1 MLCKRFL
8 LSRLLAFVKNI
19 LAKIW
24 SFQLNCLFLQAQ
36 GKRRMSN
43 DKKDFAFGLSALISI
58 ENMLRKLYLSVIVV
72 LCSFNAFAL
81 NFNALQGVEGGGY
94 AELAPPDTMRHEV
107 FHSKFGN
114 DVEFP
119 KLGDNAKEN
128 AVILSK
134 FFSTIC
140 MKKDARIETFIALI
154 PLVPKSGDELSVET
168 LDKMLPVS
176 YRCFYSASMEYLLF
190 CEMGGKNRTLRQIF
204 YAFRNEASA
213 TFTSLCHKHPEVY
226 CAQLDSV
233 AAFIRNLDYIGDIYP
248 ELQGLKSREE
258 QAPIV
263 ERLIASLDAVK
274 NNMRISGS
282 REKKFSEL
290 MLQLY
295 KDPEHVDLHKYFSE
309 KMCQKIES
317 KELELK
323 YISPDKTWEN
333 WDVKNPDLC
342 SFSFEKVNT
351 FQVILSNK
359 PKDDIL
365 LDADETREVR
375 SYFVEFASDGDS
387 DLIDDVN
394 VQMIGR

>member
-1 MLCKRFL
+1 MYERFL
-8 LSRLLAFVKNI
+8 LSLLLAFVKNI

-43 DKKDFAFGLSALISI
+43 DKKNFAFGLSALISI

-81 NFNALQGVEGGGY
+81 NLNALQGVEGGGY
-94 AELAPPDTMRHEV
+94 TELAPPDTMRHEV

-114 DVEFP
+114 DVKFP

-351 FQVILSNK
+351 FQIILSNK
-359 PKDDIL
+359 PKDDIM

-375 SYFVEFASDGDS
+375 SYFIEFASDGDS

-394 VQMIGR
+394 VQTVSR

>member
-1 MLCKRFL
+1 
-8 LSRLLAFVKNI
+8 
-19 LAKIW
+19 
-24 SFQLNCLFLQAQ
+24 
-36 GKRRMSN
+36 
-43 DKKDFAFGLSALISI
+43 
-58 ENMLRKLYLSVIVV
+58 MLRKLYLSVIVV
-72 LCSFNAFAL
+72 LCSLSAFAL
-81 NFNALQGVEGGGY
+81 NLNTLQGVEGEGY
-94 AELAPPDTMRHEV
+94 AELTPPDTIRHKV

-119 KLGDNAKEN
+119 KLTDDAHEN

-154 PLVPKSGDELSVET
+154 PLVPKSGDELSIET
-168 LDKMLPVS
+168 LDKMLPIS

-309 KMCQKIES
+309 KMCQEIES

-333 WDVKNPDLC
+333 WDVNNNDLC
-342 SFSFEKVNT
+342 SFAFETPNT
-351 FQVILSNK
+351 FLVILANK
-359 PKDDIL
+359 KKSDSL
-365 LDADETREVR
+365 LDADKTRVVH
-375 SYFVEFASDGDS
+375 SYYVVFVTDGDKL
-387 DLIDDVN
+387 LIDDIK
-394 VQMIGR
+394 VQG

>member
-1 MLCKRFL
+1 
-8 LSRLLAFVKNI
+8 
-19 LAKIW
+19 
-24 SFQLNCLFLQAQ
+24 
-36 GKRRMSN
+36 MSN

-81 NFNALQGVEGGGY
+81 NLNALQGVEGGGY

-154 PLVPKSGDELSVET
+154 PLVPKSGDELSIET
-168 LDKMLPVS
+168 LDKMLPIS

-233 AAFIRNLDYIGDIYP
+233 AAFIRNLEYIGDIYP

-282 REKKFSEL
+282 REKRFSEL
-290 MLQLY
+290 LVQLY
-295 KDPEHVDLHKYFSE
+295 KDPEHVDIHKYFSKE
-309 KMCQKIES
+309 MCRKIES
-317 KELELK
+317 KEFELK

-359 PKDDIL
+359 PKDDYL
-365 LDADETREVR
+365 LDADDTREIR
-375 SYFVEFASDGDS
+375 SFYLEFASEGDS
-387 DLIDDVN
+387 NLIDNVDVQT
-394 VQMIGR
+394 VSR

>member
-1 MLCKRFL
+1 MLRKRFL

-36 GKRRMSN
+36 GERRMSN
-43 DKKDFAFGLSALISI
+43 DKKNFAFGLSALISI
-58 ENMLRKLYLSVIVV
+58 ENMLRKLYLSVLIA
-72 LCSFNAFAL
+72 LCSVSAFAL
-81 NFNALQGVEGGGY
+81 NLNTLQGVEGGGY
-94 AELAPPDTMRHEV
+94 AELASPDTMRHEV

-359 PKDDIL
+359 PKDDYL
-365 LDADETREVR
+365 LDADDTREIR
-375 SYFVEFASDGDS
+375 SYFIEFASDGDS

>member
-1 MLCKRFL
+1 MEFSVKLFIFASTRKKTNVKR
-8 LSRLLAFVKNI
+8 
-19 LAKIW
+19 
-24 SFQLNCLFLQAQ
+24 Q
-36 GKRRMSN
+36 
-43 DKKDFAFGLSALISI
+43 KDFAFGLSALISI

-81 NFNALQGVEGGGY
+81 NLNTLQGVEGEGY
-94 AELAPPDTMRHEV
+94 AELTPPDTIRHKV

-119 KLGDNAKEN
+119 KLTDDAHEN

-213 TFTSLCHKHPEVY
+213 TFTSLCHKHPDVY

-375 SYFVEFASDGDS
+375 SYFIEFASEGDS
-387 DLIDDVN
+387 DLIDNVN
-394 VQMIGR
+394 VQTVSR

>member
-1 MLCKRFL
+1 
-8 LSRLLAFVKNI
+8 
-19 LAKIW
+19 
-24 SFQLNCLFLQAQ
+24 
-36 GKRRMSN
+36 
-43 DKKDFAFGLSALISI
+43 
-58 ENMLRKLYLSVIVV
+58 MLRKLYLSVIVV

-81 NFNALQGVEGGGY
+81 NLNALQGVEGGGY

-168 LDKMLPVS
+168 LDKM
-176 YRCFYSASMEYLLF
+176 
-190 CEMGGKNRTLRQIF
+190 

>member
-1 MLCKRFL
+1 
-8 LSRLLAFVKNI
+8 
-19 LAKIW
+19 
-24 SFQLNCLFLQAQ
+24 
-36 GKRRMSN
+36 
-43 DKKDFAFGLSALISI
+43 
-58 ENMLRKLYLSVIVV
+58 
-72 LCSFNAFAL
+72 
-81 NFNALQGVEGGGY
+81 
-94 AELAPPDTMRHEV
+94 
-107 FHSKFGN
+107 
-114 DVEFP
+114 
-119 KLGDNAKEN
+119 
-128 AVILSK
+128 
-134 FFSTIC
+134 
-140 MKKDARIETFIALI
+140 
-154 PLVPKSGDELSVET
+154 
-168 LDKMLPVS
+168 
-176 YRCFYSASMEYLLF
+176 MEYLLF

-274 NNMRISGS
+274 NNMHISGS

-309 KMCQKIES
+309 KMCRKIES

-359 PKDDIL
+359 PKDSFEKVNTFQVILSNKPKDDYL
-365 LDADETREVR
+365 LDADDTREIR
-375 SYFVEFASDGDS
+375 SFYLEFASEGDS
-387 DLIDDVN
+387 DLIDNVN
-394 VQMIGR
+394 VQTVSR

>member
-1 MLCKRFL
+1 MNVKR
-8 LSRLLAFVKNI
+8 
-19 LAKIW
+19 
-24 SFQLNCLFLQAQ
+24 Q
-36 GKRRMSN
+36 
-43 DKKDFAFGLSALISI
+43 KDFAFGLSALISI

-81 NFNALQGVEGGGY
+81 NLNTLQGVEGGGY

-248 ELQGLKSREE
+248 ELHGLKSREE

-274 NNMRISGS
+274 NNMHISGS

-333 WDVKNPDLC
+333 WDVKNPELC

>member
-1 MLCKRFL
+1 
-8 LSRLLAFVKNI
+8 
-19 LAKIW
+19 
-24 SFQLNCLFLQAQ
+24 
-36 GKRRMSN
+36 
-43 DKKDFAFGLSALISI
+43 
-58 ENMLRKLYLSVIVV
+58 MLRKFYLSVLVV
-72 LCSFNAFAL
+72 LCSVSAFAL
-81 NFNALQGVEGGGY
+81 NLNTLQGVEGEGY
-94 AELAPPDTMRHEV
+94 AELTPPDTIRHKV

-119 KLGDNAKEN
+119 KLTDDAHEN

-154 PLVPKSGDELSVET
+154 PLVPKSGDELSIET
-168 LDKMLPVS
+168 LDKMLPIS

-274 NNMRISGS
+274 NNMHISGS

-359 PKDDIL
+359 PKDDYL
-365 LDADETREVR
+365 LDADDTREIR
-375 SYFVEFASDGDS
+375 SYYLEFASEGDS
-387 DLIDDVN
+387 DLIDNVN